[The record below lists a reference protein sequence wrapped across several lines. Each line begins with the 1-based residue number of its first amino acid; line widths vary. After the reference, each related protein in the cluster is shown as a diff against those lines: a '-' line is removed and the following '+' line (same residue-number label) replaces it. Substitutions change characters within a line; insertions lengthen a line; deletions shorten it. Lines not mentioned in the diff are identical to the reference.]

1 MGRHKKSGSHLIL
14 NSVLWVSLLTFCL
27 ETQTR
32 NSKRKRATTRKRRKL
47 KKLLCDGNELK
58 PQDLTI
64 FHWWM
69 KVQQWWRGT
78 VSSNFFYENPFQFV
92 SVQNEDTTRKALE
105 STEMAETSRN
115 TPVFKTVRIN
125 PVSVPVQAPARKIPA
140 VPAGTVRNWHPWFQ

>member
-1 MGRHKKSGSHLIL
+1 MGRRKKSGSHLIL

-32 NSKRKRATTRKRRKL
+32 NAKRKRVTMRKRRKL
-47 KKLLCDGNELK
+47 KKLLWDGSELK

-64 FHWWM
+64 FRWWM
-69 KVQQWWRGT
+69 KVQQWWRGA

-92 SVQNEDTTRKALE
+92 PVWNEDIARKAPE
-105 STEMAETSRN
+105 SAEMAETSRN

-125 PVSVPVQAPARKIPA
+125 PVFVPVQAPTQKILA
-140 VPAGTVRNWHPWFQ
+140 VPSGTVRN